1 MPALG
6 SWQESRRH
14 RGGPGDRER
23 ASPGILKEGDLG
35 TKAESRAH
43 VLRLMKKRQKKKKE
57 TRDLKPR
64 PNSDS
69 ATD

>member
-1 MPALG
+1 MPPLG

-35 TKAESRAH
+35 TESLAGGGSSGH
-43 VLRLMKKRQKKKKE
+43 GHTVG
-57 TRDLKPR
+57 T
-64 PNSDS
+64 
-69 ATD
+69 A